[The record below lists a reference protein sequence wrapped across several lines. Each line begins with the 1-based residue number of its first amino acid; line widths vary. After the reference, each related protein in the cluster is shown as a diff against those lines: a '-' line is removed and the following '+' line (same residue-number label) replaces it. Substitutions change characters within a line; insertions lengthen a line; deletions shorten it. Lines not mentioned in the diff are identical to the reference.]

1 MVRFGGVSQTFPV
14 NLTRA
19 GMSAFVCTL
28 KPEQSLAAVVDLRC
42 IVVDLLKN
50 PPQAK
55 TMYLHYFLSIFISLW
70 WMWWIL
76 QEK

>member
-1 MVRFGGVSQTFPV
+1 
-14 NLTRA
+14 
-19 GMSAFVCTL
+19 L